1 MGPAEM
7 GTLTTLLGLPVS
19 GPMSALTWIAR
30 QIANAASQEL
40 LDPSRIETALLLLER
55 KLEDGEIDEAA
66 FEAEEDRLL
75 QELAEITELRAAE
88 AQAAGDDPAEDSE
101 DREAA
106 DDPDAAE
113 PPEPPLTST
122 TDEVASL
129 TAANLLGE
137 ASRPE
142 PVMAGKLPPPTP
154 LPSKPAAE
162 ATPEGTSEVSPRD
175 TPEDTPEDTPVG
187 TRQNTP
193 LGHQQDIS
201 LAARERSPAEA
212 HVP

>member
-75 QELAEITELRAAE
+75 QELAELRSAALERDTQLAQARSHNAVLAEQQAGIQAQVQAGLMRE
-88 AQAAGDDPAEDSE
+88 AQMQAVLEALESEKAATVAAALHASPRNSHCNRSAVD
-101 DREAA
+101 AA
-106 DDPDAAE
+106 DA
-113 PPEPPLTST
+113 
-122 TDEVASL
+122 
-129 TAANLLGE
+129 
-137 ASRPE
+137 
-142 PVMAGKLPPPTP
+142 
-154 LPSKPAAE
+154 
-162 ATPEGTSEVSPRD
+162 
-175 TPEDTPEDTPVG
+175 
-187 TRQNTP
+187 
-193 LGHQQDIS
+193 
-201 LAARERSPAEA
+201 
-212 HVP
+212 